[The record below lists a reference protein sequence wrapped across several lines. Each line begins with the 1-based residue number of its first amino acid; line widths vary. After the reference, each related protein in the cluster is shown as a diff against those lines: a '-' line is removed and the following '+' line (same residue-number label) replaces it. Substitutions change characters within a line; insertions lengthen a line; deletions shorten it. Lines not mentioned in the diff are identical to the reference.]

1 MYDNQKKQEG
11 FILVAVVTDQ
21 SEDVIGSLKEL
32 EDLVETAG
40 GVVLGQMTQ
49 NLDKFNTA
57 TYIGSGKIEELR
69 AYIEET
75 KAVGIVCDDELTPM
89 QMKNLEDALD
99 VKILD
104 RTLLILDIFAMHAV
118 TGEGKLQ
125 VELASLRYRS
135 TRLAGFGKAMS
146 RLGGGI
152 GTRGPGE
159 KKIEVDRRIIKDRIA
174 FLKDELEDLKKHQQV
189 SRTSRSKSN
198 IPVVAIVGYTNAG
211 KSTLLNTL
219 TGSEVLS
226 KDMLFATL
234 DPTTRVCE
242 LTAKDKVLM
251 TDTVGFIRKLPH
263 HLVEAFRSTLEE
275 AKYSDLIVHVVDAT
289 SPYKDMHMKVV
300 YDTLLML
307 GAMDKP
313 IITVF
318 NKIDKLEGDVIL
330 TDEKAKRIVRISAKA
345 GIGLDDLRVAIS
357 DILRSGRLFIEKV
370 IPYDKAGLVSRI
382 REKGELISEEY
393 TQDGIAVIA
402 YVPVEMEDM
411 LS

>member
-1 MYDNQKKQEG
+1 
-11 FILVAVVTDQ
+11 
-21 SEDVIGSLKEL
+21 
-32 EDLVETAG
+32 
-40 GVVLGQMTQ
+40 
-49 NLDKFNTA
+49 
-57 TYIGSGKIEELR
+57 
-69 AYIEET
+69 
-75 KAVGIVCDDELTPM
+75 
-89 QMKNLEDALD
+89 
-99 VKILD
+99 
-104 RTLLILDIFAMHAV
+104 
-118 TGEGKLQ
+118 
-125 VELASLRYRS
+125 
-135 TRLAGFGKAMS
+135 
-146 RLGGGI
+146 
-152 GTRGPGE
+152 
-159 KKIEVDRRIIKDRIA
+159 
-174 FLKDELEDLKKHQQV
+174 V

-370 IPYDKAGLVSRI
+370 IPYDKAGLVSKI